1 MHATPIGDNDKEV
14 LSNSGFLDAVEC
26 IKVHKIILL
35 SIPTIEKYSKVQ
47 NELSNKLKSSYILYT
62 ILLSIGGLFYEK

>member
-1 MHATPIGDNDKEV
+1 MPATPIGDNDKEV
-14 LSNSGFLDAVEC
+14 LSNSGFFVAIEC